1 MFDYLKSDIRKEINY
16 VTVENVQDETAGK
29 LKAIAQKAKNE
40 KNFEKSIA
48 CEEMILEDLGMD
60 NPVFCQPSTSSLF
73 DRCILQITRNIMNLR
88 KYVQKVRLAPEK
100 KWRRKM
106 KMTLHAG
113 WLSNRSG
120 N

>member
-48 CEEMILEDLGMD
+48 CEEMIWKISVWTTQTHSAKKQRYCP
-60 NPVFCQPSTSSLF
+60 N
-73 DRCILQITRNIMNLR
+73 ITTAATTTRPKRAI
-88 KYVQKVRLAPEK
+88 
-100 KWRRKM
+100 
-106 KMTLHAG
+106 
-113 WLSNRSG
+113 WL
-120 N
+120 